1 MTEKTNNGG
10 NANRKRKLKWF
21 YRDLLKILI

>member
-1 MTEKTNNGG
+1 MKEKTNNGG